1 MDLLDRLNLDVP
13 VGQAGMGGGLA
24 GPELAGAVAKAGG
37 LGTLGLMAA
46 AELSESVARV
56 RECAP
61 GRAVAVNLL
70 TPFLRR
76 SQVAVCVREGVD
88 VAVVAFGGDRQLVE
102 ELRAAGVFVLVM
114 VGSEDQARRAVYWGA
129 DGLIAQGGEAGGHL
143 SGTTDALRFLPRA
156 IATAD
161 GRPVLLAGGIAT
173 GADTRAALDG
183 GASGVV
189 AGTRF
194 LLTHE
199 SRAHPEYQRR
209 VLAADRTIRTML
221 FGLGWPAPHRVIPN
235 AATDRWCHADGAAK
249 TITRVITRGSALL
262 AKLPATTSVMRLQ
275 SPMLPVF
282 SPIAPTAD
290 MPTSAVDRT
299 ACYAGQSALRM
310 TSITSAREA
319 VADLSPGGE

>member
-1 MDLLDRLNLDVP
+1 
-13 VGQAGMGGGLA
+13 MGGGLA
-24 GPELAGAVAKAGG
+24 GPELAAAVAEAGG
-37 LGTLGLMAA
+37 LGTLGLAPHT
-46 AELSESVARV
+46 ELRESITRV

-76 SQVAVCVREGVD
+76 SHVCVCVRARVD
-88 VAVVAFGGDRQLVE
+88 AAVVAFGGDRKLVD

-114 VGSEDQARRAVYWGA
+114 VGTPDQARRAIGWGA

-143 SGTTDALRFLPRA
+143 SGTTEALQFLPRA
-156 IATAD
+156 LAIAD

-173 GADTRAALDG
+173 AADTQAALAA
-183 GASGVV
+183 GASGVI

-199 SRAHPEYQRR
+199 SRAHPTYQRR
-209 VLAADRTIRTML
+209 VLSADRTFRTML

-235 AATDRWCHADGAAK
+235 AATERWCNGDGTAK
-249 TITRVITRGSALL
+249 PVARAITRGSAFL
-262 AKLPATTSVMRLQ
+262 AKLPPTTSALKLQ
-275 SPMLPVF
+275 SPRLPWF
-282 SPIAPTAD
+282 SPIAPTIG
-290 MPTSAVDRT
+290 MPASVVDRA

-310 TSITSAREA
+310 TSVTSARQA
-319 VADLSPGGE
+319 LMDLSPGGQ

>member
-1 MDLLDRLNLDVP
+1 
-13 VGQAGMGGGLA
+13 MGGSLA
-24 GPELAGAVAKAGG
+24 GPELAAAVAEAGG
-37 LGTLGLMAA
+37 LGTLGLAPHT
-46 AELSESVARV
+46 ELRESITRV

-76 SQVAVCVREGVD
+76 SHVAVCVRARVEA
-88 VAVVAFGGDRQLVE
+88 AVVAFGGDRELVD

-114 VGSEDQARRAVYWGA
+114 VGTPDQARRAIGWGA

-143 SGTTDALRFLPRA
+143 SGTTDSLQFLPHALA
-156 IATAD
+156 IAD

-173 GADTRAALDG
+173 AADTRAALAA
-183 GASGVV
+183 GASGVI

-199 SRAHPEYQRR
+199 CRAHPTYQRR

-235 AATDRWCHADGAAK
+235 AATERWCNGDGTAK
-249 TITRVITRGSALL
+249 PVTRVITSGSAFL
-262 AKLPATTSVMRLQ
+262 AKFPPTTAALKLQ
-275 SPMLPVF
+275 SPRLPWF
-282 SPIAPTAD
+282 SPIAPTVGMRA
-290 MPTSAVDRT
+290 SAVDRA

-310 TSITSAREA
+310 TSVTSARQA
-319 VADLSPGGE
+319 LMDLSPGGQ